1 MEIPLVCSCCYNC
14 FILCVWFK
22 LLAHPNY
29 LCFGDDRVR
38 GTRKQMLL
46 QVDLVRH
53 RTRVWVI
60 MGTFLQRVYF
70 MNFKVSLVIN

>member
-22 LLAHPNY
+22 LLAHPIC
-29 LCFGDDRVR
+29 LCFVDDRVR
-38 GTRKQMLL
+38 GTQEHMML

-53 RTRVWVI
+53 RIIVWNI
-60 MGTFLQRVYF
+60 MGTFPQRVYF

>member
-1 MEIPLVCSCCYNC
+1 MEIPLVYSCCYNC

-22 LLAHPNY
+22 LLAHPICLY
-29 LCFGDDRVR
+29 FDDDRIC
-38 GTRKQMLL
+38 GTREQMML

-53 RTRVWVI
+53 RTRLWAI

-70 MNFKVSLVIN
+70 YEF